1 MERLNLE
8 VEGVSDVVNV
18 ADFLARGVEIPAGKK
33 YLITVNGDPYV
44 FDDLIINRRQI
55 LRKVGLEKVEGIL
68 VYQVIDDSDIEIIHS
83 DDEIDLSKAGFEK
96 FVVKESFVFNYLVDN
111 DPETSDKQVLT
122 PNQILKRAAY
132 KPSDYYLVEIL
143 PDGTQKSYKDSPEDE
158 IRLTHTPEKKFISI
172 YRGDMPVS

>member
-1 MERLNLE
+1 MADKI
-8 VEGVSDVVNV
+8 DVIDV
-18 ADFLARGVEIPAGKK
+18 AAYTAKGIEIPVGKN
-33 YLITVNGDPYV
+33 YLVTINGDPHV
-44 FDDLIINRRQI
+44 FND
-55 LRKVGLEKVEGIL
+55 KVITRNQVLKAVGSKGEEVL
-68 VYQVIDDSDIEIIHS
+68 VYQIINDSDIEVLTS
-83 DDEIDLSKAGFEK
+83 KETIDLGEPGFEK

-143 PDGTQKSYKDSPEDE
+143 PDGTQKSFKDTPEE
-158 IRLTHTPEKKFISI
+158 EVKLTHTPEKVFISI